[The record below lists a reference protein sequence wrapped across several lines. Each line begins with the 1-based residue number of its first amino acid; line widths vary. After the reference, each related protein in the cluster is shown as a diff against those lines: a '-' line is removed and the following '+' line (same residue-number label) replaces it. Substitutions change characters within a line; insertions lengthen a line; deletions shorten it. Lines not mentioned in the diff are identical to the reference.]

1 MLRKLQI
8 WYNPQ
13 TAQPY
18 MLIQTI
24 QDIFKDCK
32 GPDCGWWWWW
42 RQERGTKAKRVAKKN
57 KTQAEE
63 GGREARSERSWTKVR
78 GGRGVMAREDG
89 GGEKKKERG
98 WKGEERREEKG
109 EKNERARAWQWQS
122 ERARECEWK
131 ADRKGWIH
139 VEHKRRQTLPPL
151 PLHCTSVS
159 LPLSIYFFLYLPP
172 FFSPVSLCCSL
183 LSLAFFKTISHYS
196 LVPPA
201 FLHHPVCVRG
211 EYVRVKTS

>member
-1 MLRKLQI
+1 MLQI

-63 GGREARSERSWTKVR
+63 GGMEARSERSWTKVR

-89 GGEKKKERG
+89 GGEKKK
-98 WKGEERREEKG
+98 
-109 EKNERARAWQWQS
+109 RARVKRRRA
-122 ERARECEWK
+122 ER
-131 ADRKGWIH
+131 RKGWEEWESAGMTMTEWASEG
-139 VEHKRRQTLPPL
+139 VWMKGRQKGMNPCGTQKETDAATSPAALYVCISPS
-151 PLHCTSVS
+151 LHLFLS
-159 LPLSIYFFLYLPP
+159 LPST
-172 FFSPVSLCCSL
+172 FFSPVSLCRSL